1 MKKKIELGMTVILL
15 FTAFILS
22 RKEAIS
28 AVESKMAKTVNE
40 NCIVID
46 AGHGGDD
53 PGKIGINGSLEK
65 DINLVIAYKLKS
77 LLESQDY
84 EVVMTRTTADG
95 LYTPGTKN
103 MKVEDM
109 QNRCQIITETMPVFT
124 VSIHQ
129 NSYPEEYVKGAQVS
143 FTVSQKRAKSWR
155 TRFRKVWSQG
165 LIQKTTALKKQT
177 KVITC
182 SKKRPLRPSSWNV
195 DS

>member
-1 MKKKIELGMTVILL
+1 MTVILL

-103 MKVEDM
+103 MKVEAKPLSDHYGNDAGIYGKYPSE
-109 QNRCQIITETMPVFT
+109 QLPRRICKGCSGFLLRT
-124 VSIHQ
+124 V
-129 NSYPEEYVKGAQVS
+129 
-143 FTVSQKRAKSWR
+143 KRG
-155 TRFRKVWSQG
+155 RKAGEQ
-165 LIQKTTALKKQT
+165 
-177 KVITC
+177 
-182 SKKRPLRPSSWNV
+182 
-195 DS
+195 DSGKFSHKA